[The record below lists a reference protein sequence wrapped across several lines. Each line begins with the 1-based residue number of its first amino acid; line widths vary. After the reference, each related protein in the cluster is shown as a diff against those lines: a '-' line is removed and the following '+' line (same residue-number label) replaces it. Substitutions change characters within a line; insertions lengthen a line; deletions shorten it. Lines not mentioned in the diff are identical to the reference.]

1 MWLSKRIMQEQPEP
15 DSATLGTVSIGGAE
29 AAVVTDTEKRQAKLI
44 TPGGYCWKPSAADNV
59 LIVKG
64 NELYL
69 TGQLMHGAD
78 ELGEGEVRVYSLGA
92 SLTLRNDGRIVLNGD
107 VELAGSMEIMGDVLV
122 RGDLT
127 VLGRITGVMA

>member
-1 MWLSKRIMQEQPEP
+1 MWLSKRIMQERPEP
-15 DSATLGTVSIGGAE
+15 DSATLGTVSIGGEE

-44 TPGGYCWKPSAADNV
+44 TPGGYCWKPSAADSV

-69 TGQLMHGAD
+69 TGALLKGAE
-78 ELGEGEVRVYSLGA
+78 ELAEGEVRIYSRGA
-92 SLTLRNDGRIVLNGD
+92 SVTIQNDGRIAVSGN
-107 VELAGSMEIMGDVLV
+107 VELAGSVEIMGDVTV

-127 VLGRITGVMA
+127 VLGKITGVMA